1 MFDMWLL
8 DILKLLGVI
17 VLAFLVG
24 KLVAKIK
31 LPSIL
36 GWLIAGMIMGP
47 HALGLLRGEV
57 RDCAR

>member
-1 MFDMWLL
+1 MNLLL
-8 DILKLLGVI
+8 DVLRLLAAI
-17 VLAFLVG
+17 AIALIAG
-24 KLVAKIK
+24 KLIAKVK
-31 LPSIL
+31 LPAIL